1 MESSGSGR
9 DTAWAMSEENVEA
22 FRRGIDAYNRG
33 EIEAV
38 VQEHDPDVEW
48 HPVLLQLLGGEA
60 TVYRGH
66 EGIREMIRDAAEA
79 FTGLHFEVLEI
90 RDLGDRLLSEC
101 HLRGRG
107 KASGAETETTFAFLV
122 DFRNGKIV
130 RVLSFLDR
138 KDALEAA
145 GLSE

>member
-1 MESSGSGR
+1 VGDVGGERGGIQ
-9 DTAWAMSEENVEA
+9 A
-22 FRRGIDAYNRG
+22 GIDAFNRG

-48 HPVLLQLLGGEA
+48 HPALLQLLGGEA

-66 EGIREMIRDAAEA
+66 EGIREMARDAAEA
-79 FTGLHFEVLEI
+79 FAGLHFEILEI

-107 KASGAETETTFAFLV
+107 KASGAETETTFVFLV

-145 GLSE
+145 GLSDG